1 MPPTTP
7 NSPPDNS
14 SLGQVQNLIE
24 KLGIPMFLV
33 LLMGWIFYQAGS
45 VLVAAHVDHLKEVS
59 THIKISTETQ
69 KQNADTQRQ
78 QAEILGKLQSAFE
91 RIEARLAVK
100 GNQ

>member
-1 MPPTTP
+1 MPNTNTQAEAATG
-7 NSPPDNS
+7 SI
-14 SLGQVQNLIE
+14 GQVQNLIE

-45 VLVAAHVDHLKEVS
+45 VLVTAHVEHLKEVS
-59 THIKISTETQ
+59 VHIKVSTETQ

-78 QAEILGKLQSAFE
+78 HAEILTKLQAAFE
-91 RIEARLAVK
+91 RIEARIATK